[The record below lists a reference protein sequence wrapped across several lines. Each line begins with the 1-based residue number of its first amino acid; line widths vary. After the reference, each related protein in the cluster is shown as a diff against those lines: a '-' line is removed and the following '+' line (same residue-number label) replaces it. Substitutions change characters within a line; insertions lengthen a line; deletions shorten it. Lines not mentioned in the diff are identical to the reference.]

1 MLMMGNYTEFF
12 KFYSNQDLLSKCLL
26 NQYIDKIRASCI
38 ALFSKT
44 LG

>member
-1 MLMMGNYTEFF
+1 MLMMGNYTQFF
-12 KFYSNQDLLSKCLL
+12 KFYNSLDPLSRCLY
-26 NQYIDKIRASCI
+26 NQYMDKIRASCI